1 MWTRKELKEKG
12 KLSFKRNYWK
22 AVLVSLLLVFMV
34 RGAVNFG
41 FGGRGGSNESEV
53 NAVTTQAEQSEAV
66 GKEQDIIEIPEIILN
81 PSDIIG
87 SDDPDSIPVGFTDF
101 LIELRNTIGGIGIFA
116 LVVGG
121 ILLFIVLF
129 IVIAAIHAFLFN
141 PLEAGTAR
149 FFVRNLNDKAEI
161 RELAY
166 CYDHGYLN
174 VVKTVF
180 LRDLYIVLW
189 GLLLIIPGI
198 IKSYEYLRDLYIVLW
213 GLLLIIPGIIKSYE
227 YRMVNYILAE
237 NPEMNTKDVFAMSR
251 DMMRGN
257 KWRAFVL
264 DLSFLGWHLLS
275 LITIGLAG
283 IFYVFPYRNMTN
295 AALYEFLRY
304 GRNEGDVVVWTES

>member
-12 KLSFKRNYWK
+12 KRSFKRNYWK

-41 FGGRGGSNESEV
+41 FGGRGGSNESDA
-53 NAVTTQAEQSEAV
+53 NAVTTQAEQSETV
-66 GKEQDIIEIPEIILN
+66 GQDQDIIELPEIVLN
-81 PSDIIG
+81 PSDLID

-101 LIELRNTIGGIGIFA
+101 LIELRNTIGGIGILA

-180 LRDLYIVLW
+180 
-189 GLLLIIPGI
+189 
-198 IKSYEYLRDLYIVLW
+198 LRDLYIVLW

>member
-41 FGGRGGSNESEV
+41 FGGKGGSNESDA
-53 NAVTTQAEQSEAV
+53 NAVTTQAEQSETVNQA
-66 GKEQDIIEIPEIILN
+66 QDIIEFPEIVLN
-81 PSDIIG
+81 PSDLID

-189 GLLLIIPGI
+189 GLLF
-198 IKSYEYLRDLYIVLW
+198 
-213 GLLLIIPGIIKSYE
+213 IIPGIIKSYE

-237 NPEMNTKDVFAMSR
+237 NPEMNTKEVFAMSR

-257 KWRAFVL
+257 KWKAFVL

>member
-41 FGGRGGSNESEV
+41 FGGRGGSNESDA
-53 NAVTTQAEQSEAV
+53 NAVTTQAEQSETV
-66 GKEQDIIEIPEIILN
+66 GQDQDIIELPEIVLN
-81 PSDIIG
+81 PSDLID
-87 SDDPDSIPVGFTDF
+87 SDDPDSIPVGFSDF

-198 IKSYEYLRDLYIVLW
+198 IR
-213 GLLLIIPGIIKSYE
+213 SYE

>member
-12 KLSFKRNYWK
+12 RLSFKRNYWK

-41 FGGRGGSNESEV
+41 FGGRGGSSESDA
-53 NAVTTQAEQSEAV
+53 NAVATQTEQSETV
-66 GKEQDIIEIPEIILN
+66 TQDQDIIEIPEIILN

-198 IKSYEYLRDLYIVLW
+198 IKSYEY
-213 GLLLIIPGIIKSYE
+213 
-227 YRMVNYILAE
+227 RMVNYILAE

-275 LITIGLAG
+275 LITVGLAG
-283 IFYVFPYRNMTN
+283 IFYAFPYRNMTN

>member
-41 FGGRGGSNESEV
+41 FGGRGGSNESDA
-53 NAVTTQAEQSEAV
+53 NAVTTQTEQSETV
-66 GKEQDIIEIPEIILN
+66 TQDQDIIEIPEIILN

-101 LIELRNTIGGIGIFA
+101 LIELRNTIRGIGILA

-198 IKSYEYLRDLYIVLW
+198 IKSYEY
-213 GLLLIIPGIIKSYE
+213 
-227 YRMVNYILAE
+227 RMVNYILAE
-237 NPEMNTKDVFAMSR
+237 NPEMNTKEVFAMSR

-295 AALYEFLRY
+295 AALYEYLRY

>member
-1 MWTRKELKEKG
+1 MRTSKELKEKG
-12 KLSFKRNYWK
+12 RRSYKRNHWK

-41 FGGRGGSNESEV
+41 FGGRGGSNESDA
-53 NAVTTQAEQSEAV
+53 NAVTTQAEQSETV
-66 GKEQDIIEIPEIILN
+66 GQGQDIIEIPEIVLN
-81 PSDIIG
+81 PSDLIG

-198 IKSYEYLRDLYIVLW
+198 IKSYEY
-213 GLLLIIPGIIKSYE
+213 
-227 YRMVNYILAE
+227 RMVNYILAE
-237 NPEMNTKDVFAMSR
+237 NPEMNTKEVFAMSR

>member
-41 FGGRGGSNESEV
+41 FGGRGGSNESDA
-53 NAVTTQAEQSEAV
+53 NAVTTQAEQSETV
-66 GKEQDIIEIPEIILN
+66 GQDQDIIELPEIVLN
-81 PSDIIG
+81 PSDLID

-101 LIELRNTIGGIGIFA
+101 LIELRNTIGGIGIVA

-198 IKSYEYLRDLYIVLW
+198 IKSYEY
-213 GLLLIIPGIIKSYE
+213 
-227 YRMVNYILAE
+227 RMVNYILAE
-237 NPEMNTKDVFAMSR
+237 NPEMNTKEVFAMSR

>member
-41 FGGRGGSNESEV
+41 FGGRGGSNESDA
-53 NAVTTQAEQSEAV
+53 NAVTTQAEQSETV
-66 GKEQDIIEIPEIILN
+66 GQDQDIELPEIVLN
-81 PSDIIG
+81 PSDLID
-87 SDDPDSIPVGFTDF
+87 SDDPDSIPVGFSDF
-101 LIELRNTIGGIGIFA
+101 LIELRNTIGGIGILA

-198 IKSYEYLRDLYIVLW
+198 IR
-213 GLLLIIPGIIKSYE
+213 SYE

>member
-101 LIELRNTIGGIGIFA
+101 LMELRNTIGGIGIFA

-198 IKSYEYLRDLYIVLW
+198 IKSYEY
-213 GLLLIIPGIIKSYE
+213 
-227 YRMVNYILAE
+227 RMVNYILAE
-237 NPEMNTKDVFAMSR
+237 NPEMNTKEVFAMSR
-251 DMMRGN
+251 DMMREN

-295 AALYEFLRY
+295 AALYEYLRY

>member
-41 FGGRGGSNESEV
+41 FGGRGGSNESDA
-53 NAVTTQAEQSEAV
+53 NAVTTQAEQSETV
-66 GKEQDIIEIPEIILN
+66 GQDQDIIELPEIVLN
-81 PSDIIG
+81 PSDLID
-87 SDDPDSIPVGFTDF
+87 SDDPDSIPVGFSDF
-101 LIELRNTIGGIGIFA
+101 LIELRNTIGGIGILA

-198 IKSYEYLRDLYIVLW
+198 IKSYEY
-213 GLLLIIPGIIKSYE
+213 
-227 YRMVNYILAE
+227 RMVNYILAE

-264 DLSFLGWHLLS
+264 DLSFIGWHLLS

>member
-41 FGGRGGSNESEV
+41 FGGRGGSNESDA
-53 NAVTTQAEQSEAV
+53 NAVTTQAEQSETV
-66 GKEQDIIEIPEIILN
+66 GQDQDIIELPEIVLN
-81 PSDIIG
+81 PSDLID

-101 LIELRNTIGGIGIFA
+101 LIELRNTIGGIGILA

-198 IKSYEYLRDLYIVLW
+198 IKSYEY
-213 GLLLIIPGIIKSYE
+213 
-227 YRMVNYILAE
+227 RMVNYILAE

-264 DLSFLGWHLLS
+264 DLSFIGWHLLS

>member
-41 FGGRGGSNESEV
+41 FGGRGGSNESDA
-53 NAVTTQAEQSEAV
+53 NAVTTQAEQSETV
-66 GKEQDIIEIPEIILN
+66 GQDQDIIELPEIVLN
-81 PSDIIG
+81 PSDLID
-87 SDDPDSIPVGFTDF
+87 SDDPDSIPVGFSDF

-180 LRDLYIVLW
+180 
-189 GLLLIIPGI
+189 
-198 IKSYEYLRDLYIVLW
+198 LRDLYIVLW

>member
-12 KLSFKRNYWK
+12 RLSFKRNYWK

-41 FGGRGGSNESEV
+41 FGGRGGSNESDA
-53 NAVTTQAEQSEAV
+53 NAVTTQAEQSETV
-66 GKEQDIIEIPEIILN
+66 GQDQDIIELPEIVLN
-81 PSDIIG
+81 PSDLID

-101 LIELRNTIGGIGIFA
+101 LIELRNTIGGIGILA
-116 LVVGG
+116 LVIGG

-180 LRDLYIVLW
+180 
-189 GLLLIIPGI
+189 
-198 IKSYEYLRDLYIVLW
+198 LRDLYIVLW

>member
-198 IKSYEYLRDLYIVLW
+198 IKSYEY
-213 GLLLIIPGIIKSYE
+213 
-227 YRMVNYILAE
+227 RMVNYILAE
-237 NPEMNTKDVFAMSR
+237 NPEMNTKEVFAMSR

>member
-41 FGGRGGSNESEV
+41 FGGRGGSNESDA
-53 NAVTTQAEQSEAV
+53 NAVTTQAEQSETV
-66 GKEQDIIEIPEIILN
+66 GQDQDIIELPEIVLN
-81 PSDIIG
+81 PSDLID
-87 SDDPDSIPVGFTDF
+87 SDDPDSIPVGFSDF
-101 LIELRNTIGGIGIFA
+101 LIELRNTIGGIGILA

-198 IKSYEYLRDLYIVLW
+198 IKSYEY
-213 GLLLIIPGIIKSYE
+213 
-227 YRMVNYILAE
+227 RMVNYILAE
-237 NPEMNTKDVFAMSR
+237 NPEMCTKEVFAMSR

-264 DLSFLGWHLLS
+264 DLSFIGWHLLS
-275 LITIGLAG
+275 LITIGLVG
-283 IFYVFPYRNMTN
+283 IFYVFPYKNMTN

>member
-12 KLSFKRNYWK
+12 KRSFKRNYWK

-41 FGGRGGSNESEV
+41 FGGRGGSNESDA
-53 NAVTTQAEQSEAV
+53 NAVTTQAEQSETVTQA
-66 GKEQDIIEIPEIILN
+66 QDIIEFPEIVLN
-81 PSDIIG
+81 PSDLID

-101 LIELRNTIGGIGIFA
+101 LIELRNTIGGIGILA

-180 LRDLYIVLW
+180 
-189 GLLLIIPGI
+189 
-198 IKSYEYLRDLYIVLW
+198 LRDLYIVLW

>member
-41 FGGRGGSNESEV
+41 FGGRGGSNESDA
-53 NAVTTQAEQSEAV
+53 NAVTTQAAQSETV
-66 GKEQDIIEIPEIILN
+66 GQDQDIIELPEIVLN
-81 PSDIIG
+81 PSDLID

-198 IKSYEYLRDLYIVLW
+198 IKSYEY
-213 GLLLIIPGIIKSYE
+213 
-227 YRMVNYILAE
+227 RMVNYILAE

>member
-41 FGGRGGSNESEV
+41 FGGRGGSNESDA
-53 NAVTTQAEQSEAV
+53 NAVTTQAEQSETV
-66 GKEQDIIEIPEIILN
+66 GKDQDIIEFPEIVLN
-81 PSDIIG
+81 PSDLID

-198 IKSYEYLRDLYIVLW
+198 IKSYEY
-213 GLLLIIPGIIKSYE
+213 
-227 YRMVNYILAE
+227 RMVNYILAE
-237 NPEMNTKDVFAMSR
+237 NPEMNTKEVFAMSR

>member
-12 KLSFKRNYWK
+12 KRSFKRNYWK

-41 FGGRGGSNESEV
+41 FGGRGGSNESDA
-53 NAVTTQAEQSEAV
+53 NAVTTQAEQSETV
-66 GKEQDIIEIPEIILN
+66 GQDQDIIELPEIVLN
-81 PSDIIG
+81 PSDLID

-198 IKSYEYLRDLYIVLW
+198 IKSYEY
-213 GLLLIIPGIIKSYE
+213 
-227 YRMVNYILAE
+227 RMVNYILAE
-237 NPEMNTKDVFAMSR
+237 NPEMNTKEVFAMSR

>member
-41 FGGRGGSNESEV
+41 FGGRGGSNESDA
-53 NAVTTQAEQSEAV
+53 NAVTTQAEQSETV
-66 GKEQDIIEIPEIILN
+66 GQDQDIIELPEIVLN
-81 PSDIIG
+81 PSDLIS
-87 SDDPDSIPVGFTDF
+87 SDDPDSIPVGFSDF
-101 LIELRNTIGGIGIFA
+101 LIELRNTIGGIGILA

-198 IKSYEYLRDLYIVLW
+198 IKSYEY
-213 GLLLIIPGIIKSYE
+213 
-227 YRMVNYILAE
+227 RMVNYILAE
-237 NPEMNTKDVFAMSR
+237 NPEMCTKKVFAMSR

-264 DLSFLGWHLLS
+264 DLSFIGWHLLS
-275 LITIGLAG
+275 LITIGLVG
-283 IFYVFPYRNMTN
+283 IFYVFPYKNMTN

>member
-41 FGGRGGSNESEV
+41 FGGRGGSNESDA
-53 NAVTTQAEQSEAV
+53 NAVTTQAEQSETV
-66 GKEQDIIEIPEIILN
+66 GQDQDIIELPEIVLN
-81 PSDIIG
+81 PSDLID
-87 SDDPDSIPVGFTDF
+87 SDDPDSIPVGFSDF
-101 LIELRNTIGGIGIFA
+101 LIELRNTIGGIGILA

-174 VVKTVF
+174 VVKTV
-180 LRDLYIVLW
+180 
-189 GLLLIIPGI
+189 
-198 IKSYEYLRDLYIVLW
+198 YLRDLYIVLW

>member
-12 KLSFKRNYWK
+12 KRSFKRNYWK

-41 FGGRGGSNESEV
+41 FGGKGGSNESDA
-53 NAVTTQAEQSEAV
+53 NAVTTQAEQSETV
-66 GKEQDIIEIPEIILN
+66 GQDQDIIEIPEIVLN
-81 PSDIIG
+81 PSDLIV

-198 IKSYEYLRDLYIVLW
+198 IKSYEY
-213 GLLLIIPGIIKSYE
+213 
-227 YRMVNYILAE
+227 RMVNYILAE
-237 NPEMNTKDVFAMSR
+237 NPEMNTKEVFAMSR

>member
-41 FGGRGGSNESEV
+41 FGGRGGSNVSDA
-53 NAVTTQAEQSEAV
+53 NAVTTQAEQSETV
-66 GKEQDIIEIPEIILN
+66 GQDQDIIELPEIVLN
-81 PSDIIG
+81 PSDLID
-87 SDDPDSIPVGFTDF
+87 SDDPDSIPVGFSDF

-198 IKSYEYLRDLYIVLW
+198 IKSYEY
-213 GLLLIIPGIIKSYE
+213 
-227 YRMVNYILAE
+227 RMVNYILAE

-264 DLSFLGWHLLS
+264 DLSFIGWHLLS

>member
-41 FGGRGGSNESEV
+41 FGGRGGSNESDA
-53 NAVTTQAEQSEAV
+53 NAVTTQTEQSETV
-66 GKEQDIIEIPEIILN
+66 GQDQDIIELPEIVLN
-81 PSDIIG
+81 PSDLID
-87 SDDPDSIPVGFTDF
+87 SDDPDSIHVGFTDF

-121 ILLFIVLF
+121 ILLFIILF

-198 IKSYEYLRDLYIVLW
+198 IKSYEY
-213 GLLLIIPGIIKSYE
+213 
-227 YRMVNYILAE
+227 RMVNYILAE
-237 NPEMNTKDVFAMSR
+237 NPEMNTKEVFAMSR

-264 DLSFLGWHLLS
+264 DLSFIGWHLLS

>member
-41 FGGRGGSNESEV
+41 FGGRGGSNESDA
-53 NAVTTQAEQSEAV
+53 NAVTTQAEQSETV
-66 GKEQDIIEIPEIILN
+66 GQDQDIIELPEIVLN
-81 PSDIIG
+81 PSDLID

-101 LIELRNTIGGIGIFA
+101 LIELRNTIGGIGILA

-198 IKSYEYLRDLYIVLW
+198 IKSYEY
-213 GLLLIIPGIIKSYE
+213 
-227 YRMVNYILAE
+227 RMVNYILAE

-257 KWRAFVL
+257 RWRAFVL

>member
-41 FGGRGGSNESEV
+41 FGGRGGSNESDA
-53 NAVTTQAEQSEAV
+53 NAVTTQAEQSETV
-66 GKEQDIIEIPEIILN
+66 GQDQDIIELPEIVLN
-81 PSDIIG
+81 PSDLID

-198 IKSYEYLRDLYIVLW
+198 IKSYEY
-213 GLLLIIPGIIKSYE
+213 
-227 YRMVNYILAE
+227 RMVNYILAE

>member
-41 FGGRGGSNESEV
+41 FGGRGGSNESDA
-53 NAVTTQAEQSEAV
+53 NAVTTQAEQSETV
-66 GKEQDIIEIPEIILN
+66 GKDQDIIELPEIVLN
-81 PSDIIG
+81 PSDLIG
-87 SDDPDSIPVGFTDF
+87 SDDPDSIPVGFTDL

-129 IVIAAIHAFLFN
+129 IVIAVIHAFLFN

-180 LRDLYIVLW
+180 
-189 GLLLIIPGI
+189 
-198 IKSYEYLRDLYIVLW
+198 LRDLYIVLW

-275 LITIGLAG
+275 LSTIGLAG

>member
-12 KLSFKRNYWK
+12 RLSFKRNYWK

-41 FGGRGGSNESEV
+41 FGGRGGSNESDA
-53 NAVTTQAEQSEAV
+53 NAVTTQAEQSETV
-66 GKEQDIIEIPEIILN
+66 GKDQDIIEFPEIVLN
-81 PSDIIG
+81 PSDLID

-198 IKSYEYLRDLYIVLW
+198 IKSYEY
-213 GLLLIIPGIIKSYE
+213 
-227 YRMVNYILAE
+227 RMVNYILAE

-275 LITIGLAG
+275 LITVGLAG

>member
-41 FGGRGGSNESEV
+41 FGGRGGSNESDA
-53 NAVTTQAEQSEAV
+53 NAITTQAEQSETVNQA
-66 GKEQDIIEIPEIILN
+66 QDIIEFPEIVLN
-81 PSDIIG
+81 PSDLID

-189 GLLLIIPGI
+189 GLLF
-198 IKSYEYLRDLYIVLW
+198 
-213 GLLLIIPGIIKSYE
+213 IIPGIIKSYE

-237 NPEMNTKDVFAMSR
+237 NPEMNTKEVFAMSR

-257 KWRAFVL
+257 KWKAFVL

-295 AALYEFLRY
+295 AALYEYLKY